1 MLEYEYTNRIV
12 GGVMVN
18 FIPHSLETLF
28 LLFMIYSVSG
38 WIIETISQSII
49 LHKFVNRGFLLGPYC
64 PVYGYGAVIMT
75 VCLEKYA
82 DNILLLFV
90 MAVIICSLLEYFTS
104 FVMEKLF
111 RTRWWDYSEKP
122 FNLNGR
128 ICLSN
133 CILFGIGGVL
143 VIEIFNPYILSGFNN
158 MPFFLNIITIILFI
172 IFTFD
177 TILSLII
184 VENIS
189 HEAKL
194 EMKDSTVEISEK
206 VRAAALEL
214 QQEVAVETGE
224 TINMITSL
232 IVEFPK
238 QITKSVIDTFNS
250 RSYLYRRII
259 NAYPD
264 FQVKMPRLKKIRK
277 EIRRLLKD
285 NIK

>member
-1 MLEYEYTNRIV
+1 
-12 GGVMVN
+12 MVN

-133 CILFGIGGVL
+133 CILFGTGGVL

-158 MPFFLNIITIILFI
+158 MPFSLNIITIILFI

-224 TINMITSL
+224 TINMVTSL
-232 IVEFPK
+232 IIEFPK

-277 EIRRLLKD
+277 EIHGLLKD